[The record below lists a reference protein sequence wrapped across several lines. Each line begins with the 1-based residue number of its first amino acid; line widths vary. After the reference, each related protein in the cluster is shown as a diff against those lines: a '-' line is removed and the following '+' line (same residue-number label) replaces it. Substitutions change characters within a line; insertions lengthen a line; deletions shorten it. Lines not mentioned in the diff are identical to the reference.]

1 MLLAVTK
8 GINKGVHRQHLY
20 GVDKRAEAG
29 ACLYPDGV
37 WHMRPLPHLPAYVL
51 IHTQSVNVL
60 LEGLSVVL
68 AGKNVAFRGVLCVNL
83 LQIITFKIML
93 KN

>member
-1 MLLAVTK
+1 MVKFVYNLTLFMQCHISHLPMLLAVTK

-60 LEGLSVVL
+60 LEGLSVV
-68 AGKNVAFRGVLCVNL
+68 
-83 LQIITFKIML
+83 
-93 KN
+93 